1 MLAGFCVVESIFPL
15 QTPGKTE
22 IDKSSDEQQPSD
34 ERKTKKLQLF
44 FFLDI
49 VAILS

>member
-22 IDKSSDEQQPSD
+22 IDKSSDEQPGD

-44 FFLDI
+44 FFSI
-49 VAILS
+49 